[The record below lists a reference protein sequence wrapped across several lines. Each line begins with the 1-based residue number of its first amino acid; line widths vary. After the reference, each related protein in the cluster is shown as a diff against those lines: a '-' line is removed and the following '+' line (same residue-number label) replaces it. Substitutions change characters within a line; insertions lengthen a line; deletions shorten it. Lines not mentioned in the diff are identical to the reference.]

1 MAPKTRIVV
10 EIADLVLDDRRDVLK
25 LLTEATA
32 KDQVQWTVEE
42 VEVKVK
48 GVPPQSGVVEIIFV
62 AVTTK
67 VVEQLVVKAEAV
79 VGPWCRRRM
88 NEVWHRIR
96 TESVEAGPGPDSN
109 TRTDALTGSDTET
122 DTNTDAGAGKP
133 AAGSEAGE
141 D

>member
-1 MAPKTRIVV
+1 MASETRIVV

-32 KDQVQWTVEE
+32 EDQVRWTVEE
-42 VEVKVK
+42 VEREPDQ
-48 GVPPQSGVVEIIFV
+48 GGVVEIVFV

-67 VVEQLVVKAEAV
+67 VAEQLVVKAEAV

-88 NEVWHRIR
+88 TEVWHRIR
-96 TESVEAGPGPDSN
+96 TEPVEAGAGPGSDAGGGAAKPEQPGP
-109 TRTDALTGSDTET
+109 
-122 DTNTDAGAGKP
+122 
-133 AAGSEAGE
+133 EAGE

>member
-1 MAPKTRIVV
+1 MASETRIVV

-32 KDQVQWTVEE
+32 EDQVQWTVQE
-42 VEVKVK
+42 VEREPDQ
-48 GVPPQSGVVEIIFV
+48 GGVVEIVFV

-96 TESVEAGPGPDSN
+96 TEPVEAGTDVGVGLDPGPDTSAD
-109 TRTDALTGSDTET
+109 TSPDART
-122 DTNTDAGAGKP
+122 GAAKP